1 MILANRATIQKEKL
15 FKLYIRSLIIHS
27 PKVLV
32 LYNIIRMKKFLGIF
46 IFLLASAL
54 ISNINSKAGTNYWPP
69 IFHFADKTS
78 VVKSSATTN
87 IITGLATYYARKF
100 EGNLTAT
107 GEVFHHTDLT
117 AASNFF
123 ALNTWVKV
131 TNLLSGKSIVVRIN
145 DRMHPDMSKKG
156 RVLDLTMT
164 GAKQLKIVNRGIA
177 KVKIEPLSS
186 KQTAN

>member
-1 MILANRATIQKEKL
+1 MIVASRAKVRKREL
-15 FKLYIRSLIIHS
+15 FGLCIRSLIIS
-27 PKVLV
+27 SLKALV

-46 IFLLASAL
+46 VFLLASAL
-54 ISNINSKAGTNYWPP
+54 VSNTNSKAGTNYWPP
-69 IFHFADKTS
+69 IFIFSNKTS
-78 VVKSSATTN
+78 NINTSTTAN

-107 GEVFHHTDLT
+107 GEVFHHCDLT

-164 GAKQLKIVNRGIA
+164 GAKQLKIVNRGVA
-177 KVKIEPLSS
+177 KVKIEPLS
-186 KQTAN
+186 TEETTN

>member
-1 MILANRATIQKEKL
+1 MIIANRAKDQKREL
-15 FKLYIRSLIIHS
+15 FERCKRSLIIYS
-27 PKVLV
+27 LKVLV

-46 IFLLASAL
+46 VFLLASAL
-54 ISNINSKAGTNYWPP
+54 VSNTNSRASTNYWPP
-69 IFHFADKTS
+69 IFLFANKTS
-78 VVKSSATTN
+78 DINTSTTTN

-107 GEVFHHTDLT
+107 GEVFHHCDLT

-164 GAKQLKIVNRGIA
+164 GAKQLKIVNRGVA
-177 KVKIEPLSS
+177 KVKIEPLSAEE
-186 KQTAN
+186 TAN